1 MFEIATGNAEPAR
14 LLSVGFVQGLMDGV
28 LDSLPDN
35 APQDVIDDKLAQAVT
50 GVLRGP
56 KTLASVRGKL
66 VALWPLIAPLAERQ
80 PEQFDAILL
89 EYLDRQQTL
98 G

>member
-1 MFEIATGNAEPAR
+1 MFEVETNNDPAR
-14 LLSVGFVQGLMDGV
+14 MLSVGFVQGIMDGV

-35 APQDVIDDKLAQAVT
+35 APQHIIDDKIAQAIT

-56 KTLASVRGKL
+56 KTLATVRRKF

-80 PEQFDAILL
+80 PQEFDAILL

>member
-1 MFEIATGNAEPAR
+1 MFEIDTGNTEPAR
-14 LLSVGFVQGLMDGV
+14 LLSVGMVQGLMDGV
-28 LDSLPDN
+28 MDSLPEN
-35 APQDVIDDKLAQAVT
+35 APQDMIDDKLAQAVM
-50 GVLRGP
+50 GILRGP
-56 KTLASVRGKL
+56 KTLATVRGKL

-80 PEQFDAILL
+80 PEQFDAIIL